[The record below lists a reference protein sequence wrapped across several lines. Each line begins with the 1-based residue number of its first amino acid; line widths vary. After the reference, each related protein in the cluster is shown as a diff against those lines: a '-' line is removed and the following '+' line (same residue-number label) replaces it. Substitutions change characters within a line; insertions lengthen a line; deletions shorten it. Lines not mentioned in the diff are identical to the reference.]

1 MRIALAG
8 PKSTGNRGWE
18 LGKRKLIGYWYL
30 SKRMP
35 LILTSNEVMASDDYD
50 WEDVTGVQYHYPNG
64 YRNLI
69 RSGERFVYYRGVR
82 RAGNRRGN
90 AEYFGTG
97 LVGDIRRDERIPAEA
112 PKKDWHWFCGIDS
125 YVPFNAPVAAKINGV
140 FFEVLP
146 VNGWRTAV
154 RKISEDTLR
163 AILKAADV
171 VVSTEEPS
179 SRLPQELPNVSD
191 VELEEVANGLLLPRR
206 RGSRPDGTGNAAQT
220 VRRSSFAKAIGNRA
234 EELVLRRL
242 NGRLGAR
249 AKVRHVADEGE
260 TPGWDIEYLSEAGE
274 LNAVEVKAT
283 TASTF
288 LNFELTAGEL
298 LAARNLGEKYWVYL
312 VSDCLTTRPRLQIVK
327 DPAGLLSRGLLRAEP
342 LRWNVTL
349 QHSAG

>member
-1 MRIALAG
+1 MKGFQR
-8 PKSTGNRGWE
+8 T
-18 LGKRKLIGYWYL
+18 
-30 SKRMP
+30 
-35 LILTSNEVMASDDYD
+35 
-50 WEDVTGVQYHYPNG
+50 
-64 YRNLI
+64 
-69 RSGERFVYYRGVR
+69 R
-82 RAGNRRGN
+82 R
-90 AEYFGTG
+90 
-97 LVGDIRRDERIPAEA
+97 
-112 PKKDWHWFCGIDS
+112 KKDWQWFCGIDS
-125 YVPFNAPVAAKINGV
+125 YVAFRAPVAAKINGD

-146 VNGWRTAV
+146 ANGWRTAV

-191 VELEEVANGLLLPRR
+191 VELAEVANGLVLPKR

-288 LNFELTAGEL
+288 LNFQLTAGEL
-298 LAARNLGEKYWVYL
+298 SAA
-312 VSDCLTTRPRLQIVK
+312 K
-327 DPAGLLSRGLLRAEP
+327 D
-342 LRWNVTL
+342 
-349 QHSAG
+349 